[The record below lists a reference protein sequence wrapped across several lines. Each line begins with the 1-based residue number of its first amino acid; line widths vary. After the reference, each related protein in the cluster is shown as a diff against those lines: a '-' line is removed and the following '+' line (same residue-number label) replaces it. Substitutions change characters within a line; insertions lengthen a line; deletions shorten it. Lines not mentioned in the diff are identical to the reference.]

1 MNIAWQYLDKRAAT
15 VSALKD
21 YESMKSIAEQAPHEL
36 ANLRQQMM
44 RINSPAMSDMPRDPF
59 DPHSGESRTARALD
73 ALDALSAKY
82 QQALSYMAWFQPG
95 WQALTEDERFVLR
108 CFYMTEEQ
116 HQADNVCE
124 ICEAFH
130 IERTS
135 AYKKKDR
142 ALSRLSLMLYGR

>member
-15 VSALKD
+15 ISALKD
-21 YESMKSIAEQAPHEL
+21 YESMKTIAAQAPEEL
-36 ANLRQQMM
+36 AKLRQQMM
-44 RINSPAMSDMPRDPF
+44 RINSPAISGMPRDPF

-73 ALDALSAKY
+73 AMDALTSKY
-82 QQALSYMAWFQPG
+82 RQALSYMAWFHPC
-95 WQALTEDERFVLR
+95 WEELTEDERFVLK
-108 CFYMTEEQ
+108 CFYMKETE
-116 HQADNVCE
+116 HQTDNVCD

-142 ALSRLSLMLYGR
+142 AVSRLSLMLYGR